1 MSTIETATSYEW
13 FYNGQK
19 VSDESS
25 SSYNVGN
32 QRAAAG
38 SYTCK
43 VVAENSDPSVE
54 SSSLAVQYY
63 CEYSFHIIL
72 IIRHRN

>member
-1 MSTIETATSYEW
+1 MSSIETDASYEW
-13 FYNGQK
+13 YYNSVEVPG
-19 VSDESS
+19 ETS
-25 SSYNVGN
+25 SSYNIGN

-43 VVAENSDPSVE
+43 VVAENSGTSVE
-54 SSSLAVQYY
+54 SSSVDVQYY
-63 CEYSFHIIL
+63 CEYSFQIIL